1 MTEVSQRKN
10 LYRQTAEEQ
19 EEGNC
24 RSQQREGL
32 KFTADSKI
40 PSIPWGF
47 GPVEAD
53 HFTILQTESY
63 FPHKNWGRSLLMTS
77 LLKLQFTYALMS
89 SCGDK
94 LL

>member
-1 MTEVSQRKN
+1 MQK
-10 LYRQTAEEQ
+10 AEEQ
-19 EEGNC
+19 KEDKC
-24 RSQQREGL
+24 RSQQTEEL

-47 GPVEAD
+47 GLVEAV

-63 FPHKNWGRSLLMTS
+63 FPHKDWGGSLLMTS